1 MRALALVRGASE
13 WIDEQEGLFGIALLC
28 VTKAPLGC
36 APFFA
41 LGPLLGG
48 WPWWTVP
55 ALMGCVAG
63 AGLVCLPFF
72 ALSFWISDRL

>member
-1 MRALALVRGASE
+1 MPAVRVVAVASD
-13 WIDEQEGLFGIALLC
+13 WIDEQDGLFGIALLSL
-28 VTKAPLGC
+28 TKAPLAC

-63 AGLVCLPFF
+63 SGLACLPLF